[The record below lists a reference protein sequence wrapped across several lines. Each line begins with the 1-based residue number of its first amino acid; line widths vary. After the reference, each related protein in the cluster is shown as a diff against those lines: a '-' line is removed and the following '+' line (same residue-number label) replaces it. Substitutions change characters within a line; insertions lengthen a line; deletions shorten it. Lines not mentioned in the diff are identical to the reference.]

1 MGSGY
6 ARQGPL
12 QRIARRPLAELVDRT
27 RQSAHLAVLH
37 GSDVLYVLEER
48 APGRPPLVTDV
59 GVRLPAHLTASG
71 RAVLAHLSSAQVRA
85 LFPSSAAFV
94 DRHGTGPRSLSSL
107 RSLLTETR
115 QRGYAVEEGE
125 VTPGLSSVAAA
136 VLDHNGH
143 PLAGVAVTYAEGDA
157 EPATL
162 ATDVRRTAGLLS
174 TRLGGRG

>member
-1 MGSGY
+1 M
-6 ARQGPL
+6 
-12 QRIARRPLAELVDRT
+12 
-27 RQSAHLAVLH
+27 
-37 GSDVLYVLEER
+37 
-48 APGRPPLVTDV
+48 
-59 GVRLPAHLTASG
+59 
-71 RAVLAHLSSAQVRA
+71 LAHLSAAQVRA

-94 DRHGTGPRSLSSL
+94 ERHGSGPTSLSSL

-115 QRGYAVEEGE
+115 QRGYAVETGE

-174 TRLGGRG
+174 TRLGGGPRPA